1 MLSVLVCSINDELLR
16 QVKQNIADTVGVPY
30 ELLVW
35 DNKASNDGICN
46 VYNRLANDAQYP
58 LLLFVHEDV
67 TFQTM
72 NWGQKLVQ
80 KFGEDDAV
88 GLIGVAGSR
97 YKGKMYSGWY
107 TSKKEMDMFNIIHTD
122 GKHVNE
128 MHNRPDSSTHYHDA
142 VCIDGVFMMCRKAVW
157 EQIHFDEQLLKG
169 FHFYDIDF
177 SVRAAAVTK
186 VMVVTDVTMVHHTN
200 GGDYGDRWVKEAFVY
215 HAAKAKDLPVSVG
228 DIPTGFEL
236 VLAACWLD
244 WLKDKPVSISN
255 RIEWVLR
262 QQLWKHG
269 SLWYAIAKF
278 MLYRPTGLQYLH
290 RLIKK

>member
-1 MLSVLVCSINDELLR
+1 MLSVLICSINDELLR
-16 QVKQNIADTVGVPY
+16 EVKQSISDTVGVPY
-30 ELLVW
+30 EILVW

-46 VYNRLANDAQYP
+46 VYNHLAKDAKYS

-80 KFGEDDAV
+80 KFEEDDAV
-88 GLIGVAGSR
+88 GLVGVAGSR

-107 TSKKEMDMFNIIHTD
+107 TSEREMDVFNIIHTD

-128 MHNRPDSSTHYHDA
+128 MHNRHDSSTHYHDA
-142 VCIDGVFMMCRKAVW
+142 VCIDGVFMLCRKKVW
-157 EQIHFDEQLLKG
+157 EKIRFDEQLLKG

-186 VMVVTDVTMVHHTN
+186 VMVVTDVTLVHHTL
-200 GGDYGDRWVKEAFVY
+200 GGDYGSRWVKEAFIY
-215 HAAKAKDLPVSVG
+215 HAAKEKDLPVSVG
-228 DIPTGFEL
+228 DIPVGFEL
-236 VLAACWLD
+236 LLAACWLD
-244 WLKDKPVSISN
+244 WLKDKPVSFSY
-255 RIEWVLR
+255 RIQWILR
-262 QQLWKHG
+262 QQLWKYI

-290 RLIKK
+290 RLIKR